1 MYIYILYIYVRIT
14 SIYIYIYLYIDVVRY
29 CNVQR
34 PVNMRDEQL
43 TTVRYATGA
52 ELISAMMGVTN
63 GIALAVIGLEPGWS
77 W

>member
-1 MYIYILYIYVRIT
+1 
-14 SIYIYIYLYIDVVRY
+14 
-29 CNVQR
+29 
-34 PVNMRDEQL
+34 MRDEQL
-43 TTVRYATGA
+43 TTVRCATGA

>member
-1 MYIYILYIYVRIT
+1 MYIYIYYIYVRIT
-14 SIYIYIYLYIDVVRY
+14 AYIYLYIDVVRY